1 MGRSVSPLDALHHG
15 NEFPRGDELSKQEK
29 ISFQNAYQLDRQ
41 NGDDGGECVE
51 SPNDI
56 EFNAFG
62 GKKEDCTIYVRSVS
76 PQRNSNTEIGETD
89 VIFQQQV
96 NSGVK
101 SESYTSI
108 IECCPNQER
117 TQTLQSSMGQL
128 LRIGTLAGTTWT
140 KEIPKTPCHLVV
152 PNVKSRGANIPE
164 TMSPVPAGGK
174 QDEVR
179 GCRNSSTNPL
189 MIVDMI
195 ASESDRCRVAT
206 YINRN
211 LESGDP
217 PICYMR
223 DVKQFGFDHIIIIGK
238 RYCGLLF
245 LDCFG
250 RVFDWDS
257 MSDVL
262 WPLGDYW
269 NLTTKESR
277 TSSIVWGLEF
287 DGTIVEFEDGM

>member
-1 MGRSVSPLDALHHG
+1 MDIYDIYIPKLYAYSWLDTLKEPWARKLIADFVMPFRANGTIIPFGTAGIMVQPPFCRPVLMITVWDVVCLLWTHYIMGMSFLEEMSYRNKKKYLSRMLINLTDKMEMMEENALG
-15 NEFPRGDELSKQEK
+15 RPTTLNL
-29 ISFQNAYQLDRQ
+29 
-41 NGDDGGECVE
+41 
-51 SPNDI
+51 
-56 EFNAFG
+56 NAFG
-62 GKKEDCTIYVRSVS
+62 GKKEDCTIYVRSVN

-101 SESYTSI
+101 SGSYTSI

-152 PNVKSRGANIPE
+152 PNVQSRGANIPE

-189 MIVDMI
+189 MIV
-195 ASESDRCRVAT
+195 EYDR
-206 YINRN
+206 
-211 LESGDP
+211 
-217 PICYMR
+217 
-223 DVKQFGFDHIIIIGK
+223 K
-238 RYCGLLF
+238 
-245 LDCFG
+245 
-250 RVFDWDS
+250 
-257 MSDVL
+257 
-262 WPLGDYW
+262 
-269 NLTTKESR
+269 
-277 TSSIVWGLEF
+277 
-287 DGTIVEFEDGM
+287 